1 MSALEKVAYLKG
13 LLDGLEV
20 EDENQK
26 KIYAALVEALD
37 ALARDMTDQLEV
49 IDELRDMY
57 EDLSDDYTQL
67 DENLEVLE
75 QDLAEL
81 YGEDDMEEE
90 PDFDEIY
97 ESVTCPK
104 CGHLFYY
111 DPEAYEEGEQLECPG
126 CGEKFDISSL

>member
-20 EDENQK
+20 EDENHK

-67 DENLEVLE
+67 DEDLEALE

-81 YGEDDMEEE
+81 YGEEDMEDE

-126 CGEKFDISSL
+126 CGERFDISSL

>member
-111 DPEAYEEGEQLECPG
+111 DPDAYEEGEQLECPG

>member
-13 LLDGLEV
+13 LLDGLEL

-37 ALARDMTDQLEV
+37 ALARDMTDQIEV
-49 IDELRDMY
+49 VDELRDMY

-67 DENLEVLE
+67 DEDLEALE
-75 QDLAEL
+75 QDFAEL
-81 YGEDDMEEE
+81 CGEEELEEE

-111 DPEAYEEGEQLECPG
+111 DPAAYEEDEKIECPG